1 MMSKFEVGDLVKV
14 NQDTV
19 EDWDNMM
26 ELYGVHPD
34 SLGVIVKATTNHLGD
49 HFYDILFQ
57 NTTRTLH
64 FDHYELETI

>member
-1 MMSKFEVGDLVKV
+1 MSKFEVGDLVKV

-26 ELYGVHPD
+26 ELYGVDPD
-34 SLGVIVKATTNHLGD
+34 SLGVIVKAKTNDLGD

-64 FDHYELETI
+64 FDHYELETV